1 MQPEDINCIMFK
13 GLSTLRVCGRERE
26 SEGPGWLINDVGD
39 VRHSLENSFI
49 RVASPDNNQ

>member
-26 SEGPGWLINDVGD
+26 SEGPGWPINNVGD